1 MLPTQPAADTET
13 SPSERDRLNAALLGM
28 ATRLVNS
35 SDSTAVLQRL
45 CDALVAASH
54 HIRLAWV
61 WTGPADTQSITPQ
74 VMAGP
79 ARDYAESLRID
90 RTWLT
95 SKGPVYQALMGE
107 DVAWMRV
114 TRLSLFG
121 PWRRAAARHGFG
133 EAIALR
139 LDGLADDQ
147 VGVVVF
153 YADRPDYFEEVGLGP
168 FQAFVEVAKAMMRQ
182 CQTLQ
187 TLGKLAVRDPLTGL
201 LNRRGMD
208 EPLSEAL
215 SCAKRSGVPF
225 GLILMDLDRF
235 KLVNDSYGH
244 PAGDA
249 ALVHVAAM
257 LRSTLREEDTIARW
271 GGEEFLMVLAHQDLQ
286 GAMRVAERLRQEIAS
301 QPLQESGKKIPL
313 TASFGVT
320 AWSDPED
327 TLERLI
333 TQLDALLY
341 DAKRSGRNA
350 IKSPQDGQSHILSLG
365 AQLQAALVEER
376 ICAAYQ
382 PLVDLRDER
391 IVGHEALAR
400 LLTQD
405 GHIISAA
412 SFIGAAHRLR
422 LEHRIDTVVI
432 GHALR
437 HCASVNAASPQNT
450 KHLIN
455 CSADFLG
462 RADCV
467 QGLLE
472 MAQTLCPNCVAQHAG
487 PKPVIIEITE
497 RQILKHPKDTL
508 ERLQP
513 LLDFGFELAVDDFGS
528 GYSSFLYLLDLPVR
542 YLKIEM
548 ELVQRAAVDAKA
560 RIMVRSI
567 QAMAQDLGI
576 LTIAEGIETE
586 AQRDLMREIG
596 INWGQGYLWG
606 KPEVDLPRAVSV

>member
-13 SPSERDRLNAALLGM
+13 YPSERDRLNAALLGM
-28 ATRLVNS
+28 ATGLVDS
-35 SDSTAVLQRL
+35 SDCATMLQRL

-79 ARDYAESLRID
+79 ARDYAECLRID

-147 VGVVVF
+147 IGVVVF
-153 YADRPDYFEEVGLGP
+153 YADRPDYFEEVGLSP

-187 TLGKLAVRDPLTGL
+187 TLGKLAVTDPLTGF

-257 LRSTLREEDTIARW
+257 LRSTLRKEDAIARW

-286 GAMRVAERLRQEIAS
+286 GTMRLAERLRQEIAS

-320 AWSDPED
+320 AWSDPE
-327 TLERLI
+327 
-333 TQLDALLY
+333 
-341 DAKRSGRNA
+341 
-350 IKSPQDGQSHILSLG
+350 
-365 AQLQAALVEER
+365 
-376 ICAAYQ
+376 
-382 PLVDLRDER
+382 
-391 IVGHEALAR
+391 
-400 LLTQD
+400 
-405 GHIISAA
+405 
-412 SFIGAAHRLR
+412 
-422 LEHRIDTVVI
+422 
-432 GHALR
+432 
-437 HCASVNAASPQNT
+437 
-450 KHLIN
+450 
-455 CSADFLG
+455 
-462 RADCV
+462 
-467 QGLLE
+467 
-472 MAQTLCPNCVAQHAG
+472 
-487 PKPVIIEITE
+487 
-497 RQILKHPKDTL
+497 DTL